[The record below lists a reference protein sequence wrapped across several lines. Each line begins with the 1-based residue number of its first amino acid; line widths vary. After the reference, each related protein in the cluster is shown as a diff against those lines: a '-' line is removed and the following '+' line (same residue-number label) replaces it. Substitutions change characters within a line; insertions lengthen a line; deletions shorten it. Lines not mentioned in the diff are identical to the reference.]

1 MQRYLLMLLLPALL
15 LAAIPGRFMEYPDI
29 RNDLIT
35 FSYEGDLW
43 RVSSQ
48 GGLAVRLTV
57 HPGTETAGRISP
69 DGAWIAFT
77 GEYDGGRYLYAI
89 PSDGGVPTRLTWH
102 HSAQPLT
109 WTPDGK
115 KVVYRSSYEN
125 SYRPVAKLYA
135 VSIEGEWP
143 EQLPVP
149 QGILASYSP
158 DGKKLAY
165 CPKGREEY
173 YWKRYKGGQ
182 YVDLWL
188 YDFTTKEY
196 TDLTDYVGKSAY
208 PMWIDDK
215 LYFVSD
221 RSEDGISNLYT
232 YDLADK
238 TVSQITF
245 FNDFDVQMAATDGK
259 QIVYM
264 RSGYLYL
271 LDSRTNTSRQVDI
284 QIPSDR
290 WQLAD
295 RTINPK
301 EYIQSMAIAAD
312 GKSVAFEARGDV
324 FIVPTDDKKE
334 TRNLTR
340 TPGSRERYAQL
351 SPDGRWLA
359 FFSDKSGEYALYMTK
374 ADGSDGEWIKL
385 TDDLQTTVYHLEWSP
400 DSKKILFGDKSF
412 TLWYVDVATKKLTKI
427 GSSNRLKNDEFTWEI
442 SDYSWAPDSKWIAYS
457 FVQENRNSIIYLYS
471 LEQAKSFA
479 VTGDFYDN
487 LYPTFDANGDYL
499 YYLSYRNYNDVRM
512 DVYEDN
518 HILPQPVQVMLVQ
531 LKAGQAPPFAEAAG
545 PRMGRRPGGMSAE
558 MEQANMP
565 KARAKN
571 KETAKSDTAGLFR
584 IDLEGIQDRHFVVP
598 VKAGN
603 YFFAKAGKGR
613 ITFAS
618 VDEFGD
624 DEYEELYLPGGRDKW
639 KLHIYDVAEQ
649 KETVLEQQIS
659 DWRISA
665 DGESILIKKLNDY
678 YTGSLAKLGGG
689 NALSSISGTADR
701 PRTSSSS
708 RSKHSDQD
716 LGEKL
721 DLGKMVYTV
730 QVQPEWNQIFNDTW
744 RWYRDF
750 FYDKDMHG
758 RDWKKMGETYRSYI
772 PQLNSRDDLNWL
784 LSQMVGEL
792 CVSHTYISGGDRGPT
807 QRPELSTFTGLLG
820 ADLVPAEGGCY
831 KLAKIYGPS
840 DFNRSLEGPL
850 VRPDFQVREGDYL
863 IAINGR
869 EVRYPENPF
878 KYLQVAGEEK
888 VKLTVNSRPAA
899 TGAKTITVTPLRSEY
914 QQRYFRWVEDNLN
927 KVLKMSNGE
936 IGYMHITAMGV
947 RNLGE
952 FDKFWRAFRYKK
964 GLIIDVRGNGGGW
977 TEYFLIDKLERKQVA
992 YNVMQGMEPFRYPNS
1007 ASHAHYAVVTNEANG
1022 SDGEAFIE
1030 DFKANKLGTVIGVPS
1045 WGGLVG
1051 IINGQK
1057 TIDNGTVHQ
1066 SNNAFFGREGKWLVE
1081 NHGADPDI
1089 LVDNDPASLMAG
1101 QDRQLDAAI
1110 EVLKKQIAEK
1120 PWTFPSRPAY
1130 PKK

>member
-1 MQRYLLMLLLPALL
+1 MKRTALLLLLLPALL
-15 LAAIPGRFMEYPDI
+15 FAALPGRFMENPDI
-29 RNDLIT
+29 RNDLIV

-43 RVSSQ
+43 RVSAQ
-48 GGLAVRLTV
+48 GGLAARLTV
-57 HPGTETAGRISP
+57 YPGAETAGKISP

-77 GEYDGGRYLYAI
+77 GDYDGGRNLYLI
-89 PSDGGVPTRLTWH
+89 PGDGGVPKRLTWH
-102 HSAQPLT
+102 HSAQALT

-115 KVVYRSSYEN
+115 KIVYRTSYEN
-125 SYRPVAKLYA
+125 SYRPISKLFS
-135 VSIEGEWP
+135 VSMEGEWP
-143 EQLPVP
+143 GQLPVP

-208 PMWIDDK
+208 PMWIGSK

-221 RSEDGISNLYT
+221 RGDNGISNLYT
-232 YDLADK
+232 YDFATK
-238 TVSQITF
+238 VVQQITF
-245 FNDFDVQMAATDGK
+245 FNDFDVQMASSDGE

-264 RSGYLYL
+264 RSGWLYV
-271 LDSRTNTSRQVDI
+271 LDSKTNTSRKVDI

-295 RTINPK
+295 RTINPR
-301 EYIQSMAIAAD
+301 EYIQSMAIAGD

-324 FIVPTDDKKE
+324 FIVPADEKKE
-334 TRNLTR
+334 TINLTR
-340 TPGSRERYAQL
+340 TAGSRERYAQL
-351 SPDGRWLA
+351 SPDGQWVA
-359 FFSDKSGEYALYMTK
+359 FFSDKSGEYALYMMK
-374 ADGSDGEWIKL
+374 ADDPGAEWLRL
-385 TDDLQTTVYHLEWSP
+385 TDDLKTTVYHLEWSP

-412 TLWYVDVATKKLTKI
+412 TLWYVDVAAKKLTKI
-427 GSSNRLKNDEFTWEI
+427 ASSNRLKNDEFTWEI
-442 SDYSWAPDSKWIAYS
+442 SDYTWGPDSKWIAYS
-457 FVQENRNSIIYLYS
+457 FVQENRNSVIHLYS
-471 LEQAKSFA
+471 LEQAKSYA
-479 VTGDFYDN
+479 ITGEFYDN
-487 LYPTFDANGDYL
+487 LYPTFDANGDFL
-499 YYLSYRNYNDVRM
+499 YYLSYRNYNDIQM

-518 HILPQPVQVMLVQ
+518 HILPRPVQVMLVQ
-531 LKAGQAPPFAEAAG
+531 LKAGEAPPFADATRPA
-545 PRMGRRPGGMSAE
+545 MGRRPGGMSEAMQE
-558 MEQANMP
+558 GRSPAARP
-565 KARAKN
+565 ARAG
-571 KETAKSDTAGLFR
+571 EPVKSDAAASFR

-603 YFFAKAGKGR
+603 YFYARAGKGR

-618 VDEFGD
+618 VEEFGD
-624 DEYEELYLPGGRDKW
+624 DEYEELFTPGGRDKW
-639 KLHIYDVAEQ
+639 ELHIYDVAEQ
-649 KETVLEQQIS
+649 KETVLEQKIS

-665 DGESILIKKLNDY
+665 DGENILIKKRDDY
-678 YTGSLAKLGGG
+678 YTGGLAKMNGK
-689 NALSSISGTADR
+689 S
-701 PRTSSSS
+701 
-708 RSKHSDQD
+708 
-716 LGEKL
+716 LGERL
-721 DLGKMVYTV
+721 DLGGMLYTV
-730 QVQPEWNQIFNDTW
+730 QAQPEWNQIFSDTW

-750 FYDKDMHG
+750 FYDVDMHG

-772 PQLNSRDDLNWL
+772 PQLNSREDLNWL

-792 CVSHTYISGGDRGPT
+792 CVSHTYVGGGDRGPA
-807 QRPELSTFTGLLG
+807 QRPERSTFTGLLG
-820 ADLVPAEGGCY
+820 ADLVPGEGGWY

-840 DFNRSLEGPL
+840 DFNRSIEGPL
-850 VRPDFQVREGDYL
+850 VRPDVAVKEGDYL
-863 IAINGR
+863 IAINGK
-869 EVRYPENPF
+869 EVKYPENPF
-878 KYLQVAGEEK
+878 KYLQVSNDEK
-888 VKLTVNSRPAA
+888 VKLTVNSQPGKA
-899 TGAKTITVTPLRSEY
+899 GAKTFAITPLRSEY
-914 QQRYFRWVEDNLN
+914 QQRYFRWVEDNMN
-927 KVLKMSNGE
+927 RVLKASNGQV
-936 IGYMHITAMGV
+936 GYMHITAMGV

-1007 ASHAHYAVVTNEANG
+1007 ASRAHYAVLTNEANG

-1057 TIDNGTVHQ
+1057 TIDNGTVQQ

-1081 NHGADPDI
+1081 NHGADPDM
-1089 LVDNDPASLMAG
+1089 VVENDPVSLMAG
-1101 QDRQLDAAI
+1101 QDRQLETAI
-1110 EVLKKQIAEK
+1110 EVLQKQIAEK
-1120 PWTFPSRPAY
+1120 PWSFPERPPY